1 MPAATRQ
8 QQQKW
13 GEQNQK
19 QELRQRQ
26 RQPRRTEIQAA
37 LLFYCYVDEAA
48 QREPREGGE
57 CPVCPAGGTHLQAA
71 SHTYVVPVSPLPL
84 RLPPL
89 SPFPSLE

>member
-8 QQQKW
+8 QQQEW
-13 GEQNQK
+13 GQENQEQK
-19 QELRQRQ
+19 QKQRQ
-26 RQPRRTEIQAA
+26 RQWRRTEIQAA

-71 SHTYVVPVSPLPL
+71 SHTYVAPVSP
-84 RLPPL
+84 LPPL